1 MEPPALAAPAEN
13 LDPPAQIEPQE
24 QEEEFKPVIMTF
36 YAPDTSD
43 EQPEIPPVTAR
54 FATLPEP
61 RHPVRLVSSSP
72 DESSDSSSGY
82 SSSDLSFL
90 ERAIARVIKLTST
103 DFVIH
108 IYGIYCLLLRI
119 DFPPHPHNP
128 PQANARRETP
138 QRDAPRQ
145 EAPTVR
151 RGQRALITGPSD
163 RVLRPQNQENGAP
176 PARGRTNRG
185 RLIPE
190 PSDRV
195 LRPRNPRRQ

>member
-90 ERAIARVIKLTST
+90 ERAIARGHHVTAETYKEELEAKIS
-103 DFVIH
+103 
-108 IYGIYCLLLRI
+108 LL
-119 DFPPHPHNP
+119 
-128 PQANARRETP
+128 
-138 QRDAPRQ
+138 
-145 EAPTVR
+145 EAVR
-151 RGQRALITGPSD
+151 MD
-163 RVLRPQNQENGAP
+163 RSSVGMKNEHGDLNSYAIESQ
-176 PARGRTNRG
+176 
-185 RLIPE
+185 
-190 PSDRV
+190 
-195 LRPRNPRRQ
+195 

>member
-90 ERAIARVIKLTST
+90 ERAIAR
-103 DFVIH
+103 
-108 IYGIYCLLLRI
+108 
-119 DFPPHPHNP
+119 
-128 PQANARRETP
+128 
-138 QRDAPRQ
+138 RDAPRQ